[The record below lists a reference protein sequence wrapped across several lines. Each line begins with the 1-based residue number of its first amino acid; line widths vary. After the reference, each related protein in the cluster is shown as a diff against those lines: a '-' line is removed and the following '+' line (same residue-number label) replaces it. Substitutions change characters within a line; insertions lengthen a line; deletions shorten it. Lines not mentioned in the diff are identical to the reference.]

1 MVLVLLLKCK
11 RINRIL
17 FQNFFKKIFQVIGV
31 KLIGKLSGWIFFK
44 DVIFK
49 VVGIFIVKGGIGVIV
64 EYYGLGVDF
73 ILCIGS
79 FKIY

>member
-1 MVLVLLLKCK
+1 M
-11 RINRIL
+11 
-17 FQNFFKKIFQVIGV
+17 
-31 KLIGKLSGWIFFK
+31 IGKLSGWIFFK

-79 FKIY
+79 FKIYESLFGFLVLKSLDFFNS